1 MEKLSSNFIQMSP
14 LKFGNVTAPYAK
26 CMTMSTF
33 LSVTM
38 TSKLPKTMATRE
50 DFVRD

>member
-1 MEKLSSNFIQMSP
+1 

-33 LSVTM
+33 LLGTM
-38 TSKLPKTMATRE
+38 TSKSLKAIN
-50 DFVRD
+50 